1 MDFYKHLKE
10 YDKTV
15 TEMLKK
21 HAPGLFYESTVSIL
35 HEQVLGADSF
45 SEQCRGKNFLSE
57 KYNYVH
63 SAYLELTKYIYSDF
77 YYEEYLSIALNDGSD
92 IPINIQKT
100 DPIEDIE
107 IYQEDFYSAFELLTS
122 NWTKFYNFS
131 LGTDFPTF
139 SWEIF
144 KVLYSKYPIL
154 CRDAFP
160 AVLFILADSYY
171 DFCKICYKYDGH
183 QNLPEKISQQQS
195 EQILSLFYDRI
206 SGNNWH
212 CYLFSLI
219 DTKPTYYSESS
230 FSEGEKKYNTLMKAT
245 EIVRK
250 EACDPYDNPS
260 AHEIIE
266 EAVHKEYKKRFK
278 KKNDDRTEKVKNA
291 SVITLGENFQ
301 ALWKFLHTF
310 TSDNKWSQYNQA
322 FTLYTLN
329 NMSGWLNVLILPQNP
344 KMDRA
349 LFSYYLFPILPA
361 TLFFVTGSLL
371 NRPNGKLSDNKKKE
385 PIPSIIV
392 LDNMYKLI
400 REIDSS
406 DNFIKWGSSVT
417 EKELSQLQY
426 ESEKVYKNMYEN
438 LKTNSQIKL
447 NMLLS
452 FLTCCMISITSNEE
466 EYSDFFDM
474 P

>member
-1 MDFYKHLKE
+1 
-10 YDKTV
+10 
-15 TEMLKK
+15 
-21 HAPGLFYESTVSIL
+21 
-35 HEQVLGADSF
+35 
-45 SEQCRGKNFLSE
+45 
-57 KYNYVH
+57 
-63 SAYLELTKYIYSDF
+63 
-77 YYEEYLSIALNDGSD
+77 
-92 IPINIQKT
+92 
-100 DPIEDIE
+100 
-107 IYQEDFYSAFELLTS
+107 
-122 NWTKFYNFS
+122 
-131 LGTDFPTF
+131 
-139 SWEIF
+139 
-144 KVLYSKYPIL
+144 
-154 CRDAFP
+154 
-160 AVLFILADSYY
+160 
-171 DFCKICYKYDGH
+171 
-183 QNLPEKISQQQS
+183 
-195 EQILSLFYDRI
+195 
-206 SGNNWH
+206 
-212 CYLFSLI
+212 
-219 DTKPTYYSESS
+219 
-230 FSEGEKKYNTLMKAT
+230 MKAT